1 MNDERL
7 VRARTFSDL
16 PEGVAFWYENSSGLV
31 EFAVNQGDAKTTLG
45 IDVGSKFSI
54 DSLRPDIAP
63 FSISASLYLKRLF
76 G

>member
-1 MNDERL
+1 MTGVRAKNIPIDAEMVVNDERL

-31 EFAVNQGDAKTTLG
+31 EFAVNQGDAKTVLG

-54 DSLRPDIAP
+54 DSP
-63 FSISASLYLKRLF
+63 
-76 G
+76 

>member
-1 MNDERL
+1 MTGVRAKNIPIDAEMVVNDERL

-54 DSLRPDIAP
+54 DSP
-63 FSISASLYLKRLF
+63 
-76 G
+76 